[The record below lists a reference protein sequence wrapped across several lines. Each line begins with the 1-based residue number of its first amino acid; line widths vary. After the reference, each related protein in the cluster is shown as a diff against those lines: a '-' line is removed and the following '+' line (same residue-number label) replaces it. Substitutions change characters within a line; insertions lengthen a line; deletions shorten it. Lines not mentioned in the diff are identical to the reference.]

1 MYIPTLIQANSLVSD
16 LASLDTR
23 IHLIAALFDPQVR
36 TRSHHIIAGQHTLA
50 QGGGRVDQH
59 VSLPSWTHLPLNNAA
74 EALELVQSLTE
85 LVMLS
90 GVG

>member
-1 MYIPTLIQANSLVSD
+1 MHLPTLIQANSLVSD

-23 IHLIAALFDPQVR
+23 IHLITALFDPEVGA
-36 TRSHHIIAGQHTLA
+36 RSHHVVTGQHTLA
-50 QGGGRVDQH
+50 QSGGRVDEH